1 MISLAA
7 LVQRIPG
14 YLYLAFISVL
24 MLAPVIIVVL
34 VSLSPTPV
42 FEIPAGAASLQW
54 YRKLLVLDGLWPAVR
69 LSVQVAGLTTM
80 ISLMLG
86 GLFALGLIRGRFPG
100 RNGLLVFVL
109 SPMMLPGVVIG
120 IAMLFAFR
128 GIGLRDSYASLM
140 ISHVVITIPYVVR
153 ILYGGLS
160 LFEFDMIDAAQTL
173 GCSYPRALWRV
184 LTPNIFPSVLTGGM
198 FAFLASMDNYALA
211 LFMGD
216 VRNVT
221 LPVQLLKYIESAAD
235 PSLAAISTV
244 MVTLTLLVIILAE
257 RLVGLRRLVGG

>member
-1 MISLAA
+1 MTPLA
-7 LVQRIPG
+7 VHVRRIPG
-14 YLYLAFISVL
+14 HLYLAAIAIL

-42 FEIPAGAASLQW
+42 FELPTGAASLQW
-54 YRKLLVLDGLWPAVR
+54 YRQLLVLDGLWPAVR
-69 LSVQVAGLTTM
+69 LSLQIAGLTTLV
-80 ISLMLG
+80 SLLLG
-86 GLFALGLIRGRFPG
+86 GLFTLGLVRGRFPG

-128 GIGLRDSYASLM
+128 GIGLRDSYVSLM
-140 ISHVVITIPYVVR
+140 IAHVVITLPYVVR

-160 LFEFDMIDAAQTL
+160 LFQFDMIDAAQTL

-184 LTPNIFPSVLTGGM
+184 LMPNLFPSILTGGM

-244 MVTLTLLVIILAE
+244 MVALTMLVIVLAE